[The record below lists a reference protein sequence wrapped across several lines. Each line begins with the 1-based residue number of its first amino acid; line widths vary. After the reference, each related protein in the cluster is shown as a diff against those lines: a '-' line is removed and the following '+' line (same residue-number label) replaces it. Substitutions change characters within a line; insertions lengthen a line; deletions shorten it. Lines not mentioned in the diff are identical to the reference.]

1 MKFKGLL
8 SVLLSLA
15 LLSGTASGVYA
26 LDARVSGTTS
36 PILASVTLK
45 TYARNARITTPPQWV
60 RGKNL
65 FNIQSDDVCVVCVKH
80 SDGTYTAA
88 KCFADDVKGYNFS
101 VDLQSGDA
109 IEVAYLGDINL
120 NGEVNASD
128 YPLLAQHIFGY
139 SLVTDA
145 TALTAA
151 DINSNGSV
159 NASDYP
165 PLAQYIF
172 GHLDLEWPLMD
183 ESEIPDVTDPKPDPE
198 PEENHAPTAA
208 IDLVQVNMPDQVTG
222 YNRDVA
228 QKVVASLSAADEDG
242 DKNVAL
248 YYKLDDGSWLLYDGE
263 LTHVGYAASGEHT
276 LYAKAVDSKGAE
288 SDIVSQVFTVER
300 VSTLPRLTAV
310 NRVSQSLGQVYKVHI
325 DQSKYISDPEVYEV
339 AKTVWTLRDS
349 AGTVLWSGDFF
360 TSEKNV
366 TDISG
371 NAGGKMSKYGGEFKI
386 LSETGI
392 YTLQA
397 QSYDESGNLIEME
410 IDTVPLKATNQA
422 PNAVSALAG
431 LSTEVDRND
440 VLNAY
445 VEGEAKAKVH
455 FVFDD
460 TGVDADGDT
469 VMLYDAD
476 TDLPLEDGYYPV
488 GDTVINL
495 YAKDQWGMESSRF
508 TFTVRVANTAPD
520 APAITVTKYPTNV
533 KFTDGKWTMYVGMD
547 IALSDPDSDQTR
559 LIYESEQSSGYYNTG
574 SYIVSAYAM
583 DIFGVKSALASE
595 AFTVDTVFVLTAE
608 SSGADK
614 VNESG
619 TELWLHAGT
628 PLTLNL
634 TAGEYEVFSTEFRC
648 FLGGD
653 DVAEEIGAFGDG
665 EAAMDKSGEG
675 FSLEWTPK
683 ESGDFVCEV
692 RAKVRDSA
700 SITGEYTYLTSKVT
714 VHVTN
719 TAPGAPVLSAVVD
732 KTDSQTVDGVLAY
745 KVTITAQSV
754 DPDDDTTEIMWDKA
768 NLTSG
773 YYPVGV
779 YAVRGVYAVDQWGMK
794 SEANTEF
801 LFTVS

>member
-1 MKFKGLL
+1 MKLKGLL
-8 SVLLSLA
+8 SALLSLA

-26 LDARVSGTTS
+26 LDARASGTSS

-65 FNIQSDDVCVVCVKH
+65 FNIQSDKVCAVCVKH

-88 KCFADDVKGYNFS
+88 KCFADDVRGYNFS

-128 YPLLAQHIFGY
+128 YPLLAQHIFGHNP
-139 SLVTDA
+139 VTDA
-145 TALTAA
+145 MALTAA
-151 DINSNGSV
+151 DINSNGTV

-172 GHLDLEWPLMD
+172 GHIELEWPVMD
-183 ESEIPDVTDPKPDPE
+183 ESEIPDVTDPDPDPE
-198 PEENHAPTAA
+198 PEENHAPVAA
-208 IDLVQVNMPDQVTG
+208 IDLVRVNMPDQVTG
-222 YNRDVA
+222 YSRDVA
-228 QKVVASLSAADEDG
+228 QKVVASLSATDEDG

-248 YYKLDDGSWLLYDGE
+248 YYKLDDGSWLLYDGA
-263 LTHVGYAASGEHT
+263 LTHVGYAVSGEHT
-276 LYAKAVDSKGAE
+276 LYVKAVDSKGAE
-288 SDIVSQVFTVER
+288 SDVVSQAFTIER

-310 NRVSQSLGQVYKVHI
+310 NRVSQSLGQVYKIHI

-349 AGTVLWSGDFF
+349 TGAVLWSGDFF
-360 TSEKNV
+360 TGEKDV
-366 TDISG
+366 TDVSG
-371 NAGGKMSKYGGEFKI
+371 NAGGRMSKYGGEFKI

-397 QSYDESGNLIEME
+397 QSYDENGNLIEME

-431 LSTEVDRND
+431 LSVEVDRND

-445 VEGEAKAKVH
+445 IEGEAKAKVH

-469 VMLYDAD
+469 VTLYDAN
-476 TDLPLEDGYYPV
+476 TDLPLEDGYYPA
-488 GDTVINL
+488 GDTVISL

-508 TFTVRVANTAPD
+508 TFTVRVANTAPN
-520 APAITVTKYPTNV
+520 APAIRVTKYPDNV
-533 KFTDGKWTMYVGMD
+533 RFTDGRWTMYVGMD
-547 IALSDPDSDQTR
+547 IALADPDNDQTR

-574 SYIVSAYAM
+574 SYVVSAYAM

-595 AFTVDTVFVLTAE
+595 EFTVDTVFVLTAE
-608 SSGADK
+608 SNFADETN
-614 VNESG
+614 VSG
-619 TELWLHAGT
+619 TELWLHAGK

-665 EAAMDKSGEG
+665 TTAMDKSGEG
-675 FSLEWTPK
+675 FNLEWTPK

-700 SITGEYTYLTSKVT
+700 SITGEYTYLTSEVT

-719 TAPGAPVLSAVVD
+719 AAPGAPVLSAVVD
-732 KTDSQTVDGVLAY
+732 KTDSQMVDGVLAY

-773 YYPVGV
+773 YYPAGV
-779 YAVRGVYAVDQWGMK
+779 YAVRGVYAVDEWGMK
-794 SEANTEF
+794 SEANAEF